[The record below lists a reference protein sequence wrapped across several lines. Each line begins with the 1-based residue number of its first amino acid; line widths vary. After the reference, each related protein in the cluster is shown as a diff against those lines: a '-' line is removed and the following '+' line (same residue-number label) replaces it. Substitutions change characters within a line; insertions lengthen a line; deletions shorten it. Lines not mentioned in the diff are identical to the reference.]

1 MSEMSTTPE
10 PSSRP
15 ETSHSPAANPP
26 QNRHPPQQTR
36 YAGDGLDFRRPI
48 MSSPP
53 GTGSVI
59 DLTNEPDTSPRRM
72 ADVVDLE
79 EEGEGDDEDEEDI
92 VILNNTGHPS
102 SPEVEFVGST
112 TRPPDPTPLH
122 PPLQPPPQPPLP
134 QFGTSTGFG
143 RSHLWQW
150 LRGHPRFAG
159 SAFSGGLAFGRQLP
173 WPTRIFGP
181 PPQEDTLFI
190 GDDADGGIDLTV
202 DLDVDL
208 NPSGSRPEQ
217 RVPVDTYKP
226 PSPPPEGF
234 TRNAQEDDVVVCPNC
249 DEELGMGD
257 EIKQQIWAVKNC
269 GHVRITISPMLSRVI
284 AESSI
289 PGLLRRMCQEP
300 LVIESQKDPAKG
312 KTFL

>member
-1 MSEMSTTPE
+1 MSETSTTPG

-15 ETSHSPAANPP
+15 ETSQSPAPNPP
-26 QNRHPPQQTR
+26 PNRPSQQR

-53 GTGSVI
+53 GMGSVI
-59 DLTNEPDTSPRRM
+59 DLTNEPDSSPRRR
-72 ADVVDLE
+72 ADIVDLE
-79 EEGEGDDEDEEDI
+79 EDEGEGENEDEEDI
-92 VILNNTGHPS
+92 VILNHTGPPS

-112 TRPPDPTPLH
+112 TRPPNPTPLH
-122 PPLQPPPQPPLP
+122 PPLHPPPQPPLP
-134 QFGTSTGFG
+134 PAFETYTGFG
-143 RSHLWQW
+143 SSHLWQW
-150 LRGHPRFAG
+150 LRGHPRFTG
-159 SAFSGGLAFGRQLP
+159 SAFPGGLAFGRQLP

-190 GDDADGGIDLTV
+190 GDDADGGVDLTV

-208 NPSGSRPEQ
+208 NPSGPRPEQ
-217 RVPVDTYKP
+217 RAPVDTYKP

-234 TRNAQEDDVVVCPNC
+234 TRNAGEDDVVVCPNC

-269 GHVRITISPMLSRVI
+269 GHVRITIFPMVLSVI
-284 AESSI
+284 ADSFI
-289 PGLLRRMCQEP
+289 PGILW
-300 LVIESQKDPAKG
+300 
-312 KTFL
+312 